1 MEKGPS
7 LFIYVQWFS
16 NHFPIDF
23 LQLIL
28 VERNLARIWVFPV
41 LAPLLKDSARAFI
54 STGSS
59 LGRFQED
66 TMCVKSVAVLGSL
79 LGIADGWE

>member
-7 LFIYVQWFS
+7 LFTYVQWFS
-16 NHFPIDF
+16 SHFPINF
-23 LQLIL
+23 LQLMP
-28 VERNLARIWVFPV
+28 VARELAKIWVFPV

-59 LGRFQED
+59 LRFQED

-79 LGIADGWE
+79 LGTADGWE

>member
-7 LFIYVQWFS
+7 LFTYVQWFS
-16 NHFPIDF
+16 SHFPIDF
-23 LQLIL
+23 LQLML
-28 VERNLARIWVFPV
+28 VEWELAKIWVFPV

-59 LGRFQED
+59 LRRFQED
-66 TMCVKSVAVLGSL
+66 MMCVKSVAMLGSL
-79 LGIADGWE
+79 LGTTDG